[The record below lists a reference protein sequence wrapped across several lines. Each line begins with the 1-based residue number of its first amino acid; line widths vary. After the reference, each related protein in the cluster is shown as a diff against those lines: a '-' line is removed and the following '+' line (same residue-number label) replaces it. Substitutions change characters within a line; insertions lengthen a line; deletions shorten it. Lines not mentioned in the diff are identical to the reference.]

1 MQPDFSPWGEID
13 WCETLIPGMEMVA
26 TPSHDGIMVSRE
38 ASILLSPAARKCG
51 FWAGGCLCFEEDAA
65 ENIVLRELLD
75 QKLWQI
81 PNGFKTLRPLRRILT
96 GISRP
101 AARTIGAPEPPGFKK
116 RPNSPSAPIPPQG
129 GKPMRQIAKSILL
142 RLTAEEYAHLKATA
156 DAAGLKL
163 EPMLRQLILGVELRP
178 RPPDEYTALL
188 RELSAIGNNVNQ
200 IAYWANA
207 RKYVSNA
214 EIQEA
219 AALVREAFALVKE
232 AL

>member
-1 MQPDFSPWGEID
+1 
-13 WCETLIPGMEMVA
+13 
-26 TPSHDGIMVSRE
+26 
-38 ASILLSPAARKCG
+38 
-51 FWAGGCLCFEEDAA
+51 
-65 ENIVLRELLD
+65 
-75 QKLWQI
+75 
-81 PNGFKTLRPLRRILT
+81 
-96 GISRP
+96 
-101 AARTIGAPEPPGFKK
+101 
-116 RPNSPSAPIPPQG
+116 
-129 GKPMRQIAKSILL
+129 MRQIAKSNLL

-207 RKYVSNA
+207 RKYVSNS

-219 AALVREAFALVKE
+219 AALVRKAFTLVKE

>member
-1 MQPDFSPWGEID
+1 
-13 WCETLIPGMEMVA
+13 
-26 TPSHDGIMVSRE
+26 
-38 ASILLSPAARKCG
+38 
-51 FWAGGCLCFEEDAA
+51 
-65 ENIVLRELLD
+65 
-75 QKLWQI
+75 
-81 PNGFKTLRPLRRILT
+81 
-96 GISRP
+96 
-101 AARTIGAPEPPGFKK
+101 
-116 RPNSPSAPIPPQG
+116 
-129 GKPMRQIAKSILL
+129 MRQIAKSILL

-207 RKYVSNA
+207 RKYISHS

-219 AALVREAFALVKE
+219 AALVRKAFTLVKE